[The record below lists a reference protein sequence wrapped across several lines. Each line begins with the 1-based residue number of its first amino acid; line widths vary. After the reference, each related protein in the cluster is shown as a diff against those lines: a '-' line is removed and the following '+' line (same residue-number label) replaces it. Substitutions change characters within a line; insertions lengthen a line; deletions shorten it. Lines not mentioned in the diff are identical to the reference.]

1 MRVGLVTIID
11 TRPFLLMNYKT
22 VSHANLI
29 TIYWWRTD
37 IAGDNIN
44 QKGSCRICFFSSPSL
59 LSATRPPI
67 DTELYLF
74 MWVLIG
80 GRLQRKYDIS
90 NRQKLTMNEWASQA
104 QDTSSLSRE
113 FCLFLGVRICYMEVI
128 LPGKQYGL
136 VSYFLELYRGNSWGV
151 AEEGRREWHWLPPL
165 IFCRRCLVCLVPG
178 VSFPSRGL
186 SVLDFLIVAYT
197 H

>member
-1 MRVGLVTIID
+1 MAGLCCLGLLCVIMSWIFLAIGFTSSCIVFNWECRYTHDDDFTQYWMFITWMRVGLVTIID

-44 QKGSCRICFFSSPSL
+44 QKGSCKICFFSSPSL

-90 NRQKLTMNEWASQA
+90 NRQKLTMNEWAS
-104 QDTSSLSRE
+104 
-113 FCLFLGVRICYMEVI
+113 
-128 LPGKQYGL
+128 
-136 VSYFLELYRGNSWGV
+136 
-151 AEEGRREWHWLPPL
+151 
-165 IFCRRCLVCLVPG
+165 
-178 VSFPSRGL
+178 
-186 SVLDFLIVAYT
+186 
-197 H
+197 

>member
-37 IAGDNIN
+37 IASDNIN
-44 QKGSCRICFFSSPSL
+44 QKGSCKICFFSSPSL

-90 NRQKLTMNEWASQA
+90 NRQKLTMNEWASSWVLFIFGSPYLLHGSHITRKTIWFSQLFFGA
-104 QDTSSLSRE
+104 VQREFLRSYWGGEKRVTLIASPDFLSSLSR
-113 FCLFLGVRICYMEVI
+113 
-128 LPGKQYGL
+128 LPGAWR
-136 VSYFLELYRGNSWGV
+136 F
-151 AEEGRREWHWLPPL
+151 
-165 IFCRRCLVCLVPG
+165 
-178 VSFPSRGL
+178 FP
-186 SVLDFLIVAYT
+186 
-197 H
+197 